1 MLDRAYCK
9 INLALDIV
17 SEREDGYHDL
27 RSIMVP
33 CDFYDELEI
42 VKSDRTEYSCDRRY
56 LHFDENNT
64 VVKALEL
71 LKKEYDIKDDFRVSL
86 SKHIPMKAGLAGGSA
101 DGAAVIRILNN
112 MYSLSL
118 SEEEIRSLCMK
129 IGSDVLFN
137 YYNRPALVEG
147 AGDRLTFINIKDDY
161 NVLIIK
167 PRNGVSTREC
177 YEALDMKD
185 CIHPDI
191 DLIREKLEKGEE
203 VKHLLKNSLEAPAV
217 SLCKEI
223 ETTLKDLKE
232 AGADFAMVSGSGSG
246 VFTID
251 KDKDR
256 IRAIRE
262 RLTGKNY
269 FIRSTRIMKQ
279 D

>member
-1 MLDRAYCK
+1 MKDRAYCK

-42 VKSDRTEYSCDRRY
+42 VKSDKTEYVCDRKY
-56 LHFDENNT
+56 LNFDENNT
-64 VVKALEL
+64 VVKAVEL
-71 LKKEYDIKDDFRVSL
+71 MKKEYGISDDFKVSL

-101 DGAAVIRILNN
+101 DGAAVIRMLNR

-118 SEEEIRSLCMK
+118 SEKEIRDLCMK
-129 IGSDVLFN
+129 IGSDVLFC

-147 AGDRLTFINIKDDY
+147 TGDRLTFIDIKDDY
-161 NVLIIK
+161 YVLIIK
-167 PRNGVSTREC
+167 PRNGVSTKEC
-177 YEALDMKD
+177 YETLDMKD

-191 DLIREKLEKGEE
+191 DLIKEKLEKGEE
-203 VKHLLKNSLEAPAV
+203 VKQLLKNSLEAPAV
-217 SLCKEI
+217 TLCKDI
-223 ETTLKDLKE
+223 EKALRDMKE
-232 AGADFAMVSGSGSG
+232 AGADFAMVSGSGSS

-256 IRAIRE
+256 IKAIRE

-269 FIRSTRIMKQ
+269 FIRSTGIIKQ
-279 D
+279 G